1 LAHVTPDTPL
11 VFLSGPP
18 GAGKSAAGSQ
28 ACARLDLIFLDL
40 SPPPD
45 GELDPRNPER
55 GKRALATAVAR
66 RAADVVAL
74 SWRLQQDKEALAAT
88 RRAGSLVL
96 LWAHPLAMEARSARA
111 VLTPVPRLKTHG
123 GFGRT
128 GTGCR
133 EFRSLDRAC
142 DECLVLPHAPLDEVV
157 DILAETIDN
166 TRRKAQFPPTE
177 CEGLE
182 TWAQQWHA
190 DFDADPA
197 AARILVD
204 AMARH
209 VLRMREQGASERT
222 LRDACADLQA
232 AGMLVMAYLAPPPS
246 EVLSCFRDVPCEFEY
261 ARRFS
266 GSRYG
271 SARYRRSLSRFGDFL
286 VRQGLVPEG

>member
-166 TRRKAQFPPTE
+166 TRRKAQFP
-177 CEGLE
+177 
-182 TWAQQWHA
+182 
-190 DFDADPA
+190 A